1 MVTEIEKMWQL
12 VAVSQD
18 SVLELRALWPK
29 GIGENRA
36 PVFRH
41 FIAANYSSKSKMK
54 EAVQTAALDLN
65 RQGFNVYIVMN
76 PIRSDFTGPGCARD
90 TDIIYRDLLLIDID
104 RLGDTSQPANQ
115 EELDE
120 ANALARVIEQAL
132 SDEGW
137 GQPIKMMSGN
147 GFHLYFVLDDVPND
161 EESTALIRDT
171 LLNLAEQ
178 FNTATVGIDTTVSN
192 ASRITKVPGT
202 IMRKGIET
210 ADRPYRM
217 ARVVESE

>member
-1 MVTEIEKMWQL
+1 
-12 VAVSQD
+12 
-18 SVLELRALWPK
+18 
-29 GIGENRA
+29 
-36 PVFRH
+36 
-41 FIAANYSSKSKMK
+41 MK

-76 PIRSDFTGPGCARD
+76 PIRSDFTGPGCAKD
-90 TDIIYRDLLLIDID
+90 ADIIYRDLLLIDID

-115 EELDE
+115 VELDE
-120 ANALARVIEQAL
+120 AEALATVVEQAL

-147 GFHLYFVLDDVPND
+147 GHHLYFLLEDVPND
-161 EESTALIRDT
+161 EESTALVRTT
-171 LLNLAEQ
+171 LTNLAEQ

-210 ADRPYRM
+210 EDRPYRM
-217 ARVVESE
+217 AKVIENE